1 MCVREREGAREGD
14 SAALSRFAGPR
25 SRSQQA
31 YFPPEAEVT

>member
-1 MCVREREGAREGD
+1 MYVRERSGERD
-14 SAALSRFAGPR
+14 SAALSRSAGPR